1 MNQRTNHARGL
12 TVVLAAV
19 LLLVLSGNALATI
32 DGVSGSS
39 FNLTARTDHMSTADG
54 GSLLLWGYA
63 LPAQRAQHPGPTLI
77 IQQGTAVSITLTNNL
92 TPAQPTSIVFP
103 GMEGVKGVNNGT
115 CTNSGLLACEAPP
128 GGTVTYTF
136 TASQPGTYLY
146 HSGTNPELQVHLG
159 LAGAII
165 VRPYL
170 GPKYAYNDART
181 VFDREYLF
189 LLVDTDP
196 RLHQAV
202 EFQGVAAAA
211 ALLPLYH
218 ANYWFL
224 NGRTAMDT
232 MAGAGAPHLP
242 TQPYD
247 SLVLMHPGE
256 RVLLRVISAGRDSHP
271 FHTHGNHARVIARDG
286 RLLESAPGL
295 GPDLATDVFTINAIP
310 GETVDAIFEWTG
322 KGLGWDIYGT
332 ATAHSCTPGPDQH
345 DPVTKEYCPDHMKA
359 FPVTLPET
367 QFTTVGP
374 FYSGSPFM
382 GSLGALPPGEG
393 GLNPFGGFPFMWH
406 SHNEREL
413 TNLNIFPGG
422 MLTMLIIVPPG
433 VPIP

>member
-1 MNQRTNHARGL
+1 MNWNRNNATGL
-12 TVVLAAV
+12 SVMLAT
-19 LLLVLSGNALATI
+19 LLLMGLADLALARI
-32 DGVSGSS
+32 DGVAGSS
-39 FNLTARTDHMSTADG
+39 FNLTAKADHMSTADG

-63 LPAQRAQHPGPTLI
+63 LGNPGGRPQYPGPTLI
-77 IQQGTAVSITLTNNL
+77 IPQGAAVSLTLTNNL
-92 TPAQPTSIVFP
+92 PVNTSLVFP
-103 GMEGVKGVNNGT
+103 GMEGVTVSVGACANQGP
-115 CTNSGLLACEAPP
+115 LACEALP
-128 GGTVTYTF
+128 GGSVTYTF
-136 TASQPGTYLY
+136 TASQPGTYHY
-146 HSGTNPELQVHLG
+146 HSGTNPELQVHMG

-165 VRPYL
+165 VRPFM
-170 GPKYAYNDART
+170 GAKFAYNHAST
-181 VFDREYLF
+181 AFDREYLF
-189 LLVDTDP
+189 FLTETDP
-196 RLHQAV
+196 RIHQAM

-211 ALLPLYH
+211 ALLPQFH
-218 ANYWFL
+218 ANYWFM

-247 SLVLMHPGE
+247 SLVLMQPGE

-271 FHTHGNHARVIARDG
+271 FHTHGNHARVVATDG

-295 GPDLATDVFTINAIP
+295 GPDLATDVFTTNAIP
-310 GETVDAIFEWTG
+310 GQTVDAIFEWTG

-332 ATAHSCTPGPDQH
+332 ATAHSCNPGPDQH
-345 DPVTKEYCPDHMKA
+345 DPVTKEYCPDHMKP

-393 GLNPFGGFPFMWH
+393 GLNQFGGFPFMWH

-413 TNLNIFPGG
+413 VNFNLFPGG

-433 VPIP
+433 MLAPE